1 MSWAS
6 ERLDA
11 LKAGT
16 VELMPVV
23 KTLSLGTLDDW
34 GSGWV
39 RKVWEPM
46 PELLQSDGTMFGGYL
61 AALADQ
67 VLGFAAM
74 SVLPDDTVFKTVAL
88 NVQFFRG
95 SKNEQIRIEA
105 HVVAQ
110 SRLLIT
116 AEAEFRNPSGDLLA
130 KATAQQVL
138 VAIPRQPDVKPRD

>member
-23 KTLSLGTLDDW
+23 KTLQLGGLEDW

-39 RKVWEPM
+39 RKVWKPM

-67 VLGFAAM
+67 ALAFAAM
-74 SVLPDDTVFKTVAL
+74 SVLPENHVFRTVGL
-88 NVQFFRG
+88 NVQFFRA
-95 SKNEQIRIEA
+95 SRNEQITIDAR
-105 HVVAQ
+105 VVAQ
-110 SRLLIT
+110 SRQLIST
-116 AEAEFRNPSGDLLA
+116 EAEFRNPSGDLLA

-138 VAIPRQPDVKPRD
+138 MPIPGQREVR

>member
-1 MSWAS
+1 MGWAS

-23 KTLSLGTLDDW
+23 QTLRLGALDDW
-34 GSGWV
+34 GPGWV
-39 RKVWEPM
+39 RKTWDPK

-67 VLGFAAM
+67 TLGFATM
-74 SVLPDDTVFKTVAL
+74 SVLPDDQFFKTVGL

-95 SKNEQIRIEA
+95 SKSERLTIEA
-105 HVVAQ
+105 RVVAQ
-110 SRLLIT
+110 SRQLI
-116 AEAEFRNPSGDLLA
+116 AVEAEFRNQRGDLIA
-130 KATAQQVL
+130 KAAAQQVL
-138 VAIPRQPDVKPRD
+138 LAIPKDARPRE